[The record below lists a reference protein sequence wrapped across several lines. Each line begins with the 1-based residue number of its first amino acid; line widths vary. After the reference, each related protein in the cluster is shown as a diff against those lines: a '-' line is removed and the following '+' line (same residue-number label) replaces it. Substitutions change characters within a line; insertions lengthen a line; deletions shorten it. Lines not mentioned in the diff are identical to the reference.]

1 MKKEKGLKMI
11 YAFAEMGNDG
21 FYRNGEF
28 VISLSASPTDASLV
42 FPEMKNKISEII
54 QSIIN
59 RRVWVRVRSDKSG
72 RKLSSKTSVYVEIER
87 GSKKVI
93 ANVSDIIKVMYDNLE
108 GDKDNFIDR
117 VKSDLSGI
125 KIKGYISAKE
135 YDVEYAVKK
144 IRLQFS

>member
-11 YAFAEMGNDG
+11 YAFAETGNDG
-21 FYRNGEF
+21 FYRNGEI
-28 VISLSASPTDASLV
+28 VTSLKTSPTDASLV

-59 RRVWVRVRSDKSG
+59 RRVWVYARSDRSG
-72 RKLSSKTSVYVEIER
+72 RKLSGKTSVYVEIQR
-87 GSKKVI
+87 GSEKVI
-93 ANVSDIIKVMYDNLE
+93 ANVSDILKVMYNNLE

-135 YDVEYAVKK
+135 YDVEYAVKEV
-144 IRLQFS
+144 RLQFS